1 MEKLYVQPKSTP
13 LTLPKEGLVLE
24 NGGALKE
31 VTVAYEQ
38 YGTLNAQGTNAILVC
53 TPLTMDAHAAG
64 WYSDRDK
71 APGWWDT
78 MIGSGKALDTD
89 KFCVIATNVLGGCQ
103 GTTGPSSLNPDTKR
117 PYGSAFPRITIGD
130 MVHVQHLL
138 LRQLG
143 VSKLEAV
150 VGGSMGGMQTLQWS
164 VAYPNMVKKCVC
176 IAAAPNL
183 SPQALGFE
191 IVGRKILENDAHYKG
206 GDYYSSGNEEEQ
218 TPSGENQKPTK
229 GLAFARMIGQL
240 TYLAP
245 DSMDSK
251 FGRDY
256 STVEWEHGPF
266 DTGYSV
272 ESYLYHNAQKFTE
285 RFDANSYMH
294 ITYAM
299 DTFDLTETHGS
310 LEKAFEHTQADFL
323 LVALSSDWL
332 FPPQQ
337 SRELAQVLLELGKIT
352 SLVELDSPYGHDAFL
367 LEVDHLG
374 KVLSGFLKKAH
385 LDAPFTGDSK
395 SHERDKRT
403 VIELRNASTEVPH
416 QELNLLDLSG
426 AQQLIHPLIEPN
438 SHVLDI
444 GCGDGSLIDSLYQ
457 AQKTTGF
464 GMDIDLHN
472 VVSCLVKNVPV
483 VHGDVDN
490 NLSLFRDHSFDYAIL
505 SQTMQMLKHPDQVL
519 QEMLRVAKK
528 GIVVFPNFANIY
540 HRLSILF
547 KGVMPVNKDLP
558 YNWWDSPNI
567 HLFTYKDFTALCEQK
582 DIAIEQTIVVGKR
595 ALSKLGLM
603 VGSKNLGGEVVI
615 AKVSQKKYSH
625 T

>member
-1 MEKLYVQPKSTP
+1 MEKLYVKPQSAQ
-13 LTLPKEGLVLE
+13 LSLPPEGLVLK
-24 NGGALKE
+24 NGGMLKE

-38 YGTLNAQGTNAILVC
+38 YGTLNSEGSNAILVC
-53 TPLTMDAHAAG
+53 TPLTMDAHVAG
-64 WYSDRDK
+64 WYSDEDQD
-71 APGWWDT
+71 PGWWDT
-78 MIGSGKALDTD
+78 MIGSGKALNTD
-89 KFCVIATNVLGGCQ
+89 KYYVISTNVLGGCQ
-103 GTTGPSSLNPDTKR
+103 GTTGPSSLNPDTKK
-117 PYGSAFPRITIGD
+117 PYGSTFPRITIED
-130 MVHVQHLL
+130 MVQVQYLL
-138 LRQLG
+138 LKQLG
-143 VSKLEAV
+143 VSRLEAV

-164 VAYPNMVKKCVC
+164 VAYPTLVKKCVC

-206 GDYYSSGNEEEQ
+206 GDYYPPENEKGDEGSQSS
-218 TPSGENQKPTK
+218 QKPTK

-310 LEKAFEHTQADFL
+310 LKKAFAHTQAEFL

-337 SRELAQVLLELGKIT
+337 SRELGQILLELGKIT

-374 KVLSGFLKKAH
+374 KVLSGFLNKTH
-385 LDAPFTGDSK
+385 LET
-395 SHERDKRT
+395 SHTPPAKGAQSSSSTQT
-403 VIELRNASTEVPH
+403 VVPH
-416 QELNLLDLSG
+416 QRLNLLDFSET
-426 AQQLIHPLIEPN
+426 QQLIQPLVEPN
-438 SHVLDI
+438 SHILDI
-444 GCGDGSLIDSLYQ
+444 GCGDGSLIDGLYHS
-457 AQKTTGF
+457 QKTTGF
-464 GMDIDLHN
+464 GMDIDLSN
-472 VVSCLVKNVPV
+472 VASCLVKNVPV

-490 NLSLFRDHSFDYAIL
+490 NLSLFKDHSFDYAIL

-519 QEMLRVAKK
+519 QGMLRVAKK

-547 KGVMPVNKDLP
+547 KGTMPVNKDLP

-567 HLFTYKDFTALCEQK
+567 HLFTYKDFKALCQQEG
-582 DIAIEQTIVVGKR
+582 IAIEQTITIGKR
-595 ALSKLGLM
+595 PLSKLGLM
-603 VGSKNLGGEVVI
+603 MGAKNLGSEVILAKI
-615 AKVSQKKYSH
+615 AHLSIGSKSF
-625 T
+625 